1 MDYVIVGII
10 LFIVGFVAGFTLHQ
24 MMKRNDK
31 KRVILNET
39 EIKDIAKKKADEELV
54 KIKGRLNKGTK
65 EQDRDEIIKGIDNYF
80 TVYGNPFDRNIE

>member
-1 MDYVIVGII
+1 MDYIIVGII
-10 LFIVGFVAGFTLHQ
+10 CFVAGFILRQ
-24 MMKRNDK
+24 MMDRNDK

-54 KIKGRLNKGTK
+54 KIKERLNKGTK

>member
-1 MDYVIVGII
+1 MDYIIVGII
-10 LFIVGFVAGFTLHQ
+10 CFVVGFIVHWTMV
-24 MMKRNDK
+24 KNDK

-39 EIKDIAKKKADEELV
+39 EIKDIAKKKADEELI
-54 KIKGRLNKGTK
+54 KIKERLNKGTK